1 MTGEPGTDHSPQ
13 NSPSLAGLRVAA
25 LESRMS
31 DQTAILIERAGG
43 VAVRA
48 PSMRE
53 LPLDNQHQALQFAEH
68 LLSDQLDVVIFL
80 TGVGAKHLAEA
91 IETKYPAEVWKA
103 ALAKTTIVARGPKPL
118 TVLRGWGLKVAVQV
132 PEPNTWRDVLESLDQ
147 KLPVQGKR
155 IAIQEYGQTNP
166 ELIAGLE
173 ERGAKSIEL
182 VAVYR
187 WALPEDLGPLK
198 AAISGLIDGQIGV
211 LAVTSAQQVK
221 HMLQVAESEG
231 LAKPLIDALNHHV
244 IVASIG
250 PVATETLIE
259 SGIRP
264 DLEPE
269 HPKLGP
275 LVQTL
280 AKTWKSL
287 GKIQDERPFGPWLP
301 QTS

>member
-13 NSPSLAGLRVAA
+13 SSPSLAGLRVAA

-182 VAVYR
+182 VSVYR

-287 GKIQDERPFGPWLP
+287 GKIQDESPFGTWLP

>member
-53 LPLDNQHQALQFAEH
+53 LPLDNQHQALHFAEH

>member
-182 VAVYR
+182 VSVYR

>member
-132 PEPNTWRDVLESLDQ
+132 PEPNTWRDILESLDQ

-259 SGIRP
+259 SGSRP

-287 GKIQDERPFGPWLP
+287 GKIQDERPFGSWLP

>member
-132 PEPNTWRDVLESLDQ
+132 PEPNTWRDILESLDQ

-173 ERGAKSIEL
+173 ERGAKTIEL
-182 VAVYR
+182 VSVYR

-221 HMLQVAESEG
+221 HMLQVAESDG

-287 GKIQDERPFGPWLP
+287 GKIQDERPFGTWLP

>member
-103 ALAKTTIVARGPKPL
+103 ALARTTIVARGPKPL

-147 KLPVQGKR
+147 KLPVHGKR

-166 ELIAGLE
+166 DLIAGLE

-182 VAVYR
+182 VSVYR

-287 GKIQDERPFGPWLP
+287 GKIQDERPFGTWLP

>member
-53 LPLDNQHQALQFAEH
+53 FPLDNQHQALQFAEH

-155 IAIQEYGQTNP
+155 IAIQEYGQTK
-166 ELIAGLE
+166 LE
-173 ERGAKSIEL
+173 GFAS
-182 VAVYR
+182 A
-187 WALPEDLGPLK
+187 WALGP
-198 AAISGLIDGQIGV
+198 S
-211 LAVTSAQQVK
+211 
-221 HMLQVAESEG
+221 
-231 LAKPLIDALNHHV
+231 HV
-244 IVASIG
+244 
-250 PVATETLIE
+250 
-259 SGIRP
+259 
-264 DLEPE
+264 
-269 HPKLGP
+269 
-275 LVQTL
+275 Q
-280 AKTWKSL
+280 
-287 GKIQDERPFGPWLP
+287 
-301 QTS
+301 

>member
-1 MTGEPGTDHSPQ
+1 MTGKPGTDHSPQ

-91 IETKYPAEVWKA
+91 IETNYPAEVWKA
-103 ALAKTTIVARGPKPL
+103 ALAKTTIVARGPTPL

-132 PEPNTWRDVLESLDQ
+132 PEPNTWRDILESLDQ

-173 ERGAKSIEL
+173 ERDAKSIEL
-182 VAVYR
+182 VSVYR

-198 AAISGLIDGQIGV
+198 AAIQGLIDGQIGV

-231 LAKPLIDALNHHV
+231 LAKPLIEALNHHV

-287 GKIQDERPFGPWLP
+287 GKIQDERPFGSWLP

>member
-287 GKIQDERPFGPWLP
+287 GKIQDERPFGTWLP

>member
-13 NSPSLAGLRVAA
+13 SSPSLAGLRVAA

-287 GKIQDERPFGPWLP
+287 GKIQDERPFGTWLP

>member
-103 ALAKTTIVARGPKPL
+103 ALARTTIVARGPKPL

-182 VAVYR
+182 VSVYR

-231 LAKPLIDALNHHV
+231 LAKLLIDALNHHV

-287 GKIQDERPFGPWLP
+287 GKIQDERPFGTWLP

>member
-13 NSPSLAGLRVAA
+13 TSPSLAGLRVAA

-103 ALAKTTIVARGPKPL
+103 ALARTTIVARGPKPL

-182 VAVYR
+182 VSVYR

-198 AAISGLIDGQIGV
+198 AAIFGLIDGQIGV

-287 GKIQDERPFGPWLP
+287 GKIQDERPFGTWLP
-301 QTS
+301 HTS

>member
-43 VAVRA
+43 VTVRA

-132 PEPNTWRDVLESLDQ
+132 PEPNTWRDILESLDQ

-287 GKIQDERPFGPWLP
+287 GKIQDQRPFGPWLP

>member
-43 VAVRA
+43 VTVRA

-287 GKIQDERPFGPWLP
+287 GKIQDQRPFGPWLS

>member
-182 VAVYR
+182 VSVYR

-198 AAISGLIDGQIGV
+198 AAIQGLIDGQIGV

-287 GKIQDERPFGPWLP
+287 GKIQDDRPFGTWLP

>member
-13 NSPSLAGLRVAA
+13 SSPSLAGLRVAA

-132 PEPNTWRDVLESLDQ
+132 PEPNTWRDILESLDQ

-182 VAVYR
+182 VSVYR

>member
-1 MTGEPGTDHSPQ
+1 
-13 NSPSLAGLRVAA
+13 
-25 LESRMS
+25 MS

-103 ALAKTTIVARGPKPL
+103 ALARTTIVARGPKPL

-166 ELIAGLE
+166 VLIAGLE

-182 VAVYR
+182 VSVYR

-287 GKIQDERPFGPWLP
+287 GKIQDERPFGTWLP

>member
-173 ERGAKSIEL
+173 ERGAKSIQL

-287 GKIQDERPFGPWLP
+287 GKIQDQRPFGPWLS

>member
-103 ALAKTTIVARGPKPL
+103 ALARTTIVARGPKPL

-166 ELIAGLE
+166 VLIAGLE

-182 VAVYR
+182 VSVYR

-287 GKIQDERPFGPWLP
+287 GKIQDERPFGTWLP
-301 QTS
+301 HTS

>member
-182 VAVYR
+182 VSVYR

-287 GKIQDERPFGPWLP
+287 GKIQDESPFGTWLP

>member
-182 VAVYR
+182 VSVYR

-287 GKIQDERPFGPWLP
+287 GKIQDDRPFGTWLP

>member
-1 MTGEPGTDHSPQ
+1 
-13 NSPSLAGLRVAA
+13 
-25 LESRMS
+25 
-31 DQTAILIERAGG
+31 
-43 VAVRA
+43 
-48 PSMRE
+48 MRE

-132 PEPNTWRDVLESLDQ
+132 PEPNTWRDILESLDQ

-182 VAVYR
+182 VSVYR

-287 GKIQDERPFGPWLP
+287 GKIQDERPFGSWLP

>member
-132 PEPNTWRDVLESLDQ
+132 PEPNTWRDILESLDQ

-182 VAVYR
+182 VSVYR

-287 GKIQDERPFGPWLP
+287 GKIQDERPFGSWLP

>member
-132 PEPNTWRDVLESLDQ
+132 PEPNTWRDILESLDQ

-287 GKIQDERPFGPWLP
+287 GKIQDERPFGTWLP

>member
-103 ALAKTTIVARGPKPL
+103 ALARTTIVARGPKPL

-147 KLPVQGKR
+147 KLPAQGKR

-231 LAKPLIDALNHHV
+231 LAKLLIDALNHHV

-287 GKIQDERPFGPWLP
+287 GKIQDERPFGTWLP

>member
-1 MTGEPGTDHSPQ
+1 MTGEPGTDHNPQ

-91 IETKYPAEVWKA
+91 IETKDPAEVWKA

-173 ERGAKSIEL
+173 ERGAKSIQL

-287 GKIQDERPFGPWLP
+287 GKIQDERPFGTWLP

>member
-132 PEPNTWRDVLESLDQ
+132 PEPNTWRDILESLDQ

-187 WALPEDLGPLK
+187 WAMPEDLGPLK

-287 GKIQDERPFGPWLP
+287 GKIQDQRPFGPWLP

>member
-103 ALAKTTIVARGPKPL
+103 ALARTTIVARGPKPL

-166 ELIAGLE
+166 DLIAGLE

-182 VAVYR
+182 VSVYR

-287 GKIQDERPFGPWLP
+287 GKIQDERPFGTWLP

>member
-182 VAVYR
+182 VSVYR

-287 GKIQDERPFGPWLP
+287 GKIQDQRPFGPWLS

>member
-13 NSPSLAGLRVAA
+13 SSPSLAGLRVAA

-182 VAVYR
+182 VSVYR

-287 GKIQDERPFGPWLP
+287 GKIQDERPFGTWLP

>member
-1 MTGEPGTDHSPQ
+1 
-13 NSPSLAGLRVAA
+13 
-25 LESRMS
+25 MS

-103 ALAKTTIVARGPKPL
+103 ALARTTIVARGPKPL

-182 VAVYR
+182 VSVYR

-287 GKIQDERPFGPWLP
+287 GKIQDERPFGTWLP

>member
-13 NSPSLAGLRVAA
+13 SSPSLAGLRVAA

-221 HMLQVAESEG
+221 HMLQVAESDG

-287 GKIQDERPFGPWLP
+287 GKIQDERPFGTWLP

>member
-1 MTGEPGTDHSPQ
+1 MTGEPGTDHIPQ

-103 ALAKTTIVARGPKPL
+103 ALARTTIVARGPKPL

-182 VAVYR
+182 VSVYR

-198 AAISGLIDGQIGV
+198 AAIFGLIDGQIGV

-287 GKIQDERPFGPWLP
+287 GKIQDERPFGTWLP

>member
-103 ALAKTTIVARGPKPL
+103 ALARTTIVARGPKPL

-182 VAVYR
+182 VSVYR

-287 GKIQDERPFGPWLP
+287 GKIQDERPFGTWLP

>member
-132 PEPNTWRDVLESLDQ
+132 PEPNTWRDILESLDQ

-182 VAVYR
+182 VSVYR

>member
-221 HMLQVAESEG
+221 HMLQVAESDG

-287 GKIQDERPFGPWLP
+287 GKIQDERPFGTWLP

>member
-13 NSPSLAGLRVAA
+13 SSPSLAGLRVAA

-173 ERGAKSIEL
+173 ERDAKSIEL

-287 GKIQDERPFGPWLP
+287 GKIQDDRPFGTWLP

>member
-103 ALAKTTIVARGPKPL
+103 ALARTTIVARGPKPL

-287 GKIQDERPFGPWLP
+287 GKIQDERPFGTWLP

>member
-173 ERGAKSIEL
+173 ERGAKTIEL
-182 VAVYR
+182 VSVYR

-221 HMLQVAESEG
+221 HMLQVAESDG

-287 GKIQDERPFGPWLP
+287 GKIQDERPFGTWLP